1 MMFDD
6 VSTIN
11 TLRNNAKT
19 VGGVIGTEMAFFEN
33 KQYNNDPNEFF
44 MEKELLEFQNIT
56 FDKIEK
62 TNLGK
67 SLKSNIQKL
76 ESRAKGL

>member
-1 MMFDD
+1 
-6 VSTIN
+6 
-11 TLRNNAKT
+11 
-19 VGGVIGTEMAFFEN
+19 
-33 KQYNNDPNEFF
+33 